1 MPNAVEPP
9 SESPT
14 RLEAAYAL
22 LADGAGPA
30 WRPVAGGTDLMVQ
43 VTGEIGDP
51 PERVLDIWGLDELRG
66 IAVETDALVL
76 GALTTYT
83 EIRQSPIVAEFL
95 PALVQA
101 AGTIGAAQIQNRGTI
116 GGNVINASPAGDTL
130 PVLVACGAEMVLGS
144 AGGERT
150 VHADDFWPAYRT
162 TARRDDELLI
172 RVRIPLARDRQVR
185 FQKVG
190 TRRAQAISK
199 VMIALAWRAAT
210 DGDPWT
216 DVRLALGSVAA
227 TTVRAPATEAALEGA
242 RPTRETADA
251 AAAAL
256 VAEIAPIDDVRSTAD
271 YRRTVAGRVLHRL
284 IRDAGGW

>member
-43 VTGEIGDP
+43 VTGEIGEP

-66 IAVETDALVL
+66 ITVETDALVL

-83 EIRQSPIVAEFL
+83 DIRQSPVVAEFL

-101 AGTIGAAQIQNRGTI
+101 AATIGAAQIQNRGTI

-130 PVLVACGAEMVLGS
+130 PVLLACGAEMVLGS

-162 TARRDDELLI
+162 TAR
-172 RVRIPLARDRQVR
+172 AR
-185 FQKVG
+185 
-190 TRRAQAISK
+190 RRAAPPR
-199 VMIALAWRAAT
+199 ADPAGAAT
-210 DGDPWT
+210 A
-216 DVRLALGSVAA
+216 RCGS
-227 TTVRAPATEAALEGA
+227 RRSA
-242 RPTRETADA
+242 RGERR
-251 AAAAL
+251 
-256 VAEIAPIDDVRSTAD
+256 RSA
-271 YRRTVAGRVLHRL
+271 RS
-284 IRDAGGW
+284 

>member
-43 VTGEIGDP
+43 VTGEIGEP
-51 PERVLDIWGLDELRG
+51 PERVLDIWGIDELRG
-66 IAVETDALVL
+66 ITVETDALVL

-83 EIRQSPIVAEFL
+83 EIRQSPLVAEFL
-95 PALVQA
+95 PALVEA

-130 PVLVACGAEMVLGS
+130 PVLLACGAEMVLGS
-144 AGGERT
+144 AGGERS
-150 VHADDFWPAYRT
+150 VDADDFWPAYRT

-172 RVRIPLARDRQVR
+172 RVRIPLGRDRQVR
-185 FQKVG
+185 FQKIG

-199 VMIALAWRAAT
+199 VVMALAWRAVT

-216 DVRLALGSVAA
+216 DVRVALGSVAA
-227 TTVRAPATEAALEGA
+227 TTVRAPVTEAALEGA
-242 RPTRETADA
+242 RPTRETADT

-256 VAEIAPIDDVRSTAD
+256 VAEIAPIDDVRSTAE